1 MYVKVLTF
9 ELSVEDQTDDG
20 FAAFTK
26 KLATKSLPQ
35 LRKFGLLDGYLVRA
49 SNETIMT
56 VNFYDSAEGAKSAF
70 AQLTGT
76 VAYAESMGLKLIE
89 HRDGPA
95 YDLPLSLG
103 SAGES

>member
-1 MYVKVLTF
+1 
-9 ELSVEDQTDDG
+9 
-20 FAAFTK
+20 
-26 KLATKSLPQ
+26 
-35 LRKFGLLDGYLVRA
+35 
-49 SNETIMT
+49 MT

-89 HRDGPA
+89 HREGPA

-103 SAGES
+103 SGGES